1 MNRINEK
8 KLIQALNFFAFKE
21 GGVISKIKAYKLLWL
36 ADRYHL
42 RKFGRMITNDG
53 YYAMP
58 KGVVPTEAK
67 HIMDGISNL
76 KCGDY
81 IREYLQV
88 SYSALTYSSSKDPNM
103 RVFSKTDIDAL
114 NMVWSNYGSLS
125 ASQLSL
131 ISHEFP
137 EWKRFKTL
145 INNPKENSSYSI
157 CIDDFF
163 ENFVDDTKMFVDNT
177 ELLELTKELY
187 KSENI

>member
-1 MNRINEK
+1 
-8 KLIQALNFFAFKE
+8 
-21 GGVISKIKAYKLLWL
+21 
-36 ADRYHL
+36 
-42 RKFGRMITNDG
+42 
-53 YYAMP
+53 
-58 KGVVPTEAK
+58 
-67 HIMDGISNL
+67 
-76 KCGDY
+76 
-81 IREYLQV
+81 
-88 SYSALTYSSSKDPNM
+88 M